1 MTHYATLGVGEQ
13 ATSDEIKRAYRKLAS
28 QHHPDK
34 GGDTAKFQEIQTA
47 YDTLIDTG
55 KRQQYDMQRQGGG
68 MGGPGGVHFHWN
80 GNGVPP
86 GMPPHMQDIFSQFG
100 FGNGDPFA
108 QFRQQGQPRRNKD
121 LRVRVDVPLSST
133 FKEQKTTI
141 SVQTTNGHRETVEV
155 QIPRGVAGGT
165 TIKYPELGDNLFN
178 TLPRGDLYVEIGI
191 SMPENVM
198 PHGLDLHTRI
208 SVNCLTAIV
217 GGEATLSGFDGSEF
231 SIVIPAGTQP
241 GVKFRLAK
249 QGMYQM
255 NTDNRGDMYVEMLV
269 FVPKNLNPDQLTTI
283 NSILNSQ

>member
-13 ATSDEIKRAYRKLAS
+13 ANADEIKKAYRKLAS

-47 YDTLIDTG
+47 YDTLIDNG

-68 MGGPGGVHFHWN
+68 GGGPGGVHFHWN
-80 GNGVPP
+80 GGGPPP
-86 GMPPHMQDIFSQFG
+86 GMPPHMQDIFAQFG

-121 LRVRVDVPLSST
+121 LRVRVDAPLTST
-133 FKEQKTTI
+133 FKNQTTTI

-155 QIPRGVAGGT
+155 QIPRGVAAGT
-165 TIKYPELGDNLFN
+165 TIKYPGLGDNLFN
-178 TLPRGDLYVEIGI
+178 TLPRGDLYVEIAVGL
-191 SMPENVM
+191 PENVIL
-198 PHGLDLHTRI
+198 HGLDLHTKI

-231 SIVIPAGTQP
+231 VLTIPPGTQP

-249 QGMYQM
+249 QGIYQM
-255 NTDNRGDMYVEMLV
+255 NTENRGDMYVEMTV
-269 FVPKNLNPDQLTTI
+269 FIPTNLTQDQLTTV
-283 NSILNSQ
+283 NSILNS

>member
-1 MTHYATLGVGEQ
+1 MTHYSTLGVGEQ
-13 ATSDEIKRAYRKLAS
+13 ATADEIKKSYRKLAS

-47 YDTLIDTG
+47 YDTLIDTD

-68 MGGPGGVHFHWN
+68 PGGVHFHWS
-80 GNGVPP
+80 GGGPPP

-100 FGNGDPFA
+100 FGNGDPFT

-121 LRVRVDVPLSST
+121 LRVRVDAPLAST
-133 FKEQKTTI
+133 FKDQTTTI

-155 QIPRGVAGGT
+155 QIPRGVAAGT
-165 TIKYPELGDNLFN
+165 TIKYPGLGDNLFN
-178 TLPRGDLYVEIGI
+178 TLPRGDLYVEIVI

-198 PHGLDLHTRI
+198 LHGLDLHTKI

-217 GGEATLSGFDGSEF
+217 GGEATLSGFDGNEF
-231 SIVIPAGTQP
+231 VLTIPPGTQP
-241 GVKFRLAK
+241 GVKFRLVK

-255 NTDNRGDMYVEMLV
+255 NTENRGNMYVEMTV
-269 FVPKNLNPDQLTTI
+269 FIPTNLTEDQLTTV
-283 NSILNSQ
+283 NSILNS